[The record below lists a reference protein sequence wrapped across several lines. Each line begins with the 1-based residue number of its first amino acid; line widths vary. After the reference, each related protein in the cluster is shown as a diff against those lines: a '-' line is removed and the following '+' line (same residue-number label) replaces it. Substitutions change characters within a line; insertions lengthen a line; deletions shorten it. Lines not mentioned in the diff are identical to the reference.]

1 VAGKLD
7 EMVVVGQQ
15 DDLPSSGQFGK

>member
-7 EMVVVGQQ
+7 EMVMVGQQ